1 MINFGQIYEGWK
13 NMLVPSSELKDTIE
27 KVSAER
33 MAICNDCPFH
43 SKHHPSNVPYDHCT
57 DCGCMLK
64 AKTACLSCECP
75 KKYWMAEM
83 TDAQE
88 EHDLKAKL

>member
-13 NMLVPSSELKDTIE
+13 NMLVPSAEMKSTIE
-27 KVSAER
+27 KISAER
-33 MAICNDCPFH
+33 MAICEQCPYH
-43 SKHHPSNVPYDHCT
+43 SKNHLSTIPYDHCS

-75 KKYWMAEM
+75 KKYWL
-83 TDAQE
+83 AQMNDYDE
-88 EHDLKAKL
+88 EQDLKKKI

>member
-13 NMLVPSSELKDTIE
+13 NMLVPASDMKATIE

-33 MAICNDCPFH
+33 MAICDNCPFH
-43 SKHHPSNVPYDHCT
+43 SKNHPNNVPYDHCT

-75 KKYWMAEM
+75 KKHWLAEI
-83 TDAQE
+83 ASQE
-88 EHDLKAKL
+88 EEHSLKTKL

>member
-43 SKHHPSNVPYDHCT
+43 SKNHPNNVPYDHCT

-75 KKYWMAEM
+75 KKYWLAEM
-83 TDAQE
+83 ASQEE
-88 EHDLKAKL
+88 EHDLKTKL